1 MFLKNLLVGDTDA
14 QRDKANA
21 KNWEGV
27 SQAYNDRQKAVAY
40 QDAMRNY
47 AKENPDKWSLISDS
61 YGNTLDDSFLD
72 SFNDDLKNKQDYFN
86 EQYTKNRWK
95 EFGDGG
101 LVSGAMNPL
110 MQTVSLGT
118 NAISTLNGGEGDRW
132 DGNGWRRNRDMVSDL
147 GAVGETALDLATLGT
162 GMGAKTAL
170 GTIGKGAALGAGY
183 GLTGGLNEMGKNTDL
198 GTLALQTGLGGAIGG
213 GIAGLGYGAGKLWNK
228 YGKTSPS
235 KELAVQTVGTNEEA
249 GKYQNALNTLKE
261 AGIDTSSVDALKKS
275 YRNVIKPLHT
285 DKAVEGTA
293 NENLFKT
300 ITDAYK
306 TFYGKNGEEF
316 AGAMAKA
323 TSPVAGVGA
332 TASQVANAG
341 PVRQSLGQQFRNFAG
356 NIPNMGNDLANSKLG
371 NRVSSLLKTKAGKVG
386 AGVGGG
392 LLLAKL
398 LAGQNG
404 QPAQDSLSDEEL
416 MQLYNY
422 YGGGQ

>member
-1 MFLKNLLVGDTDA
+1 MFLKNLLIGDTDA

-21 KNWEGV
+21 RNWEGV
-27 SQAYNDRQKAVAY
+27 SNAYNNRQKAVAY

-47 AKENPDKWSLISDS
+47 AKENPDKWSLISDT
-61 YGNTLDDSFLD
+61 YGKTLDDSFLD
-72 SFNDDLKNKQDYFN
+72 SFNDDLKNNRDYFN

-101 LVSGAMNPL
+101 LVSGVMNPL
-110 MQTVSLGT
+110 MQTASLGT
-118 NAISTLNGGEGDRW
+118 NALSTLNGGEGDRW
-132 DGNGWRRNRDMVSDL
+132 DGNDWRRNRDMVSDL

-170 GTIGKGAALGAGY
+170 GTIGKGVAMGAGY
-183 GLTGGLNEMGKNTDL
+183 GLAGGLNEMGKDTDL
-198 GTLALQTGLGGAIGG
+198 GTLALQTGLGGVIGG

-228 YGKTSPS
+228 YAKGSPS
-235 KELAVQTVGTNEEA
+235 KELALYNGGNAQGGA
-249 GKYQNALNTLKE
+249 YQDALNTLKG
-261 AGIDTSSVDALKKS
+261 AGLDTTNPETLNKSFKKWVIQNHPDKGGSTELFQSVSGAKKLYQDAL
-275 YRNVIKPLHT
+275 NG
-285 DKAVEGTA
+285 KA
-293 NENLFKT
+293 
-300 ITDAYK
+300 
-306 TFYGKNGEEF
+306 
-316 AGAMAKA
+316 
-323 TSPVAGVGA
+323 SA
-332 TASQVANAG
+332 TASQVVNTG

-356 NIPNMGNDLANSKLG
+356 NIPNMRNDLANSKIG

>member
-1 MFLKNLLVGDTDA
+1 MFLKNLLIGDTDA

-21 KNWEGV
+21 RNWEGV
-27 SQAYNDRQKAVAY
+27 SNAYNNRQKAVAY

-47 AKENPDKWSLISDS
+47 AKENPDKWSLISDT
-61 YGNTLDDSFLD
+61 YGKTLDDSFLD
-72 SFNDDLKNKQDYFN
+72 SFNDDLKNNRDYFN

-101 LVSGAMNPL
+101 LVSGVMNPL
-110 MQTVSLGT
+110 MQTASLGT
-118 NAISTLNGGEGDRW
+118 NALSTLNGGEGDRW
-132 DGNGWRRNRDMVSDL
+132 DGNDWRRNRDMVSDL

-162 GMGAKTAL
+162 GAGAKTAL

-228 YGKTSPS
+228 YAKGSPS
-235 KELAVQTVGTNEEA
+235 KELVYSGGGGDNTGEYQ
-249 GKYQNALNTLKE
+249 KYLNTLKE
-261 AGIDTSSVDALKKS
+261 SNIDTSSADTLRKTYHEA
-275 YRNVIKPLHT
+275 IKNYHP
-285 DKAVEGTA
+285 DKAGGTD
-293 NENLFKT
+293 NEMFKA
-300 ITDAYK
+300 INKAYE
-306 TFYGKNGEEF
+306 TFYGKNGEKF
-316 AGAMAKA
+316 ADAMAKA

-332 TASQVANAG
+332 TAGQVANTG

-356 NIPNMGNDLANSKLG
+356 NIPNMGRDIANSKMG
-371 NRVSSLLKTKAGKVG
+371 TRVSNLLKTKAGKVG